1 MPIDVKSKERRRYRA
16 NVFLHNK
23 RGSTKSIQ
31 EVPRNDKGRYDE
43 KDMKWVTNDEL
54 VVCLRFSIH
63 EEAPLIISAMTIY
76 LATDTHLLLK
86 SEDRGENEPS
96 LA

>member
-1 MPIDVKSKERRRYRA
+1 MLFGWNVPIDVKAKERRRYRA
-16 NVFLHNK
+16 NVFLQNK

-63 EEAPLIISAMTIY
+63 EEAPLNHFGNDNLFSYGYTSAF
-76 LATDTHLLLK
+76 K
-86 SEDRGENEPS
+86 E
-96 LA
+96 

>member
-1 MPIDVKSKERRRYRA
+1 M
-16 NVFLHNK
+16 FLQNK
-23 RGSTKSIQ
+23 RGSSKSIQ

-63 EEAPLIISAMTIY
+63 EETPLNHFGNDNLFSYGYTSAF
-76 LATDTHLLLK
+76 K
-86 SEDRGENEPS
+86 E
-96 LA
+96 